1 MNLLRIHALE
11 AHNVVTKAGLE
22 KLLRILSPEEQSVL
36 VISSLG
42 NEALDVTDLL
52 VLAKARDERLWSM
65 AEARLSSWE
74 NMVESVLDVS
84 NSVVAT
90 IKEGFDNI
98 EDLLRSVWLVGE
110 VSDDVYFYVKKLS
123 ASWVAMIVHSFL
135 QSVGIKS
142 EYLEYSSVGKR
153 VTHTVTVVYCEEG
166 EKRSEYAAALLASR
180 LGANGVTFWNS
191 TSLLKSADDGDVP
204 SALVIRALSYAEATE
219 LSYYGSPI
227 IHPQS
232 LLPAIEAEIE
242 VTLRCWNAED
252 DPGTVVSKE
261 GNPNSPY
268 KVKGFSTI
276 RNVALVNVEGVG
288 MSGVVGISA
297 RLFSA
302 IRKANVSVILISQ
315 GSSEYSI
322 CFAVYQD
329 KMEEAV
335 RVARL
340 EFKEELENKKIHS
353 IEGHGNL
360 AILAAVG
367 QKMSG
372 QRGIAGNFFSS
383 LGRAGVNV
391 VAIAQG
397 SSETNI
403 SAVILQQDVR
413 RALRALHARFFLSR
427 QTLSVG
433 LLGPGS
439 IGSEL
444 LSQIDAQLV
453 RLREQFGLAIH
464 IRGIANSKKM
474 LLDDEGIDPGNWRDR
489 FEKSNVDLDL
499 TAFAAHISATYF
511 PHSLIIDCSTSSEL
525 AGHYAGWL
533 KNRIHVITPNKKAGT
548 AEYSYY
554 KELMDACLSTGSR
567 FLYETTVGAGLP
579 VIWTLKDLVQTG
591 DHVHR
596 IEGMLSGTLAWLFST
611 YDGSVP
617 FSTLVRQAKEMG
629 YTEPDPRDDLSG
641 MDVGR
646 KTVILARELGGKIEV
661 ADVPIQSLVPESL
674 EGIGLDEFME
684 RLEEI
689 DPIIEQAYRTA
700 RSKGEFL
707 RYVGTV
713 DEEGNC
719 EARLGSFGPDHPFS
733 QATGT
738 DNVILFVTDRYRTQ
752 PLVIK
757 GPGAGR
763 EVTAG
768 GVFSDILRLSS
779 YLGARI

>member
-1 MNLLRIHALE
+1 M
-11 AHNVVTKAGLE
+11 
-22 KLLRILSPEEQSVL
+22 
-36 VISSLG
+36 
-42 NEALDVTDLL
+42 
-52 VLAKARDERLWSM
+52 ARR
-65 AEARLSSWE
+65 
-74 NMVESVLDVS
+74 
-84 NSVVAT
+84 
-90 IKEGFDNI
+90 
-98 EDLLRSVWLVGE
+98 E
-110 VSDDVYFYVKKLS
+110 VSDDVYFYVKLS

-142 EYLEYSSVGKR
+142 EYLEYSSVGTR

-166 EKRSEYAAALLASR
+166 EKRSEYAAALLAAR

-464 IRGIANSKKM
+464 IRDRELEENAS
-474 LLDDEGIDPGNWRDR
+474 DDEGIDPGNWRR
-489 FEKSNVDLDL
+489 
-499 TAFAAHISATYF
+499 
-511 PHSLIIDCSTSSEL
+511 SLRE
-525 AGHYAGWL
+525 
-533 KNRIHVITPNKKAGT
+533 
-548 AEYSYY
+548 
-554 KELMDACLSTGSR
+554 
-567 FLYETTVGAGLP
+567 GAS
-579 VIWTLKDLVQTG
+579 IW
-591 DHVHR
+591 
-596 IEGMLSGTLAWLFST
+596 I
-611 YDGSVP
+611 
-617 FSTLVRQAKEMG
+617 
-629 YTEPDPRDDLSG
+629 
-641 MDVGR
+641 
-646 KTVILARELGGKIEV
+646 
-661 ADVPIQSLVPESL
+661 
-674 EGIGLDEFME
+674 
-684 RLEEI
+684 
-689 DPIIEQAYRTA
+689 
-700 RSKGEFL
+700 
-707 RYVGTV
+707 
-713 DEEGNC
+713 
-719 EARLGSFGPDHPFS
+719 
-733 QATGT
+733 
-738 DNVILFVTDRYRTQ
+738 
-752 PLVIK
+752 
-757 GPGAGR
+757 
-763 EVTAG
+763 
-768 GVFSDILRLSS
+768 
-779 YLGARI
+779 